1 MSKFNELYKE
11 ILNEAEKW
19 AQDVDV
25 KKGKMH
31 RLLNVPSDKKI
42 IDVYKSGKKL
52 AQDLLNAVNGD
63 KKKAS
68 SMLAFAA
75 NVDPT
80 NNVLDTALHAIKT
93 LGDTK

>member
-1 MSKFNELYKE
+1 MSKFNELYSG
-11 ILNEAEKW
+11 IMSEAKKKW

-31 RLLNVPSDKKI
+31 RLLNVSADKKI
-42 IDVYKSGKKL
+42 IDVYKSGKQL

-75 NVDPT
+75 NVDSR
-80 NNVLDTALHAIKT
+80 NNVLDTALQAIEN
-93 LGDTK
+93 L